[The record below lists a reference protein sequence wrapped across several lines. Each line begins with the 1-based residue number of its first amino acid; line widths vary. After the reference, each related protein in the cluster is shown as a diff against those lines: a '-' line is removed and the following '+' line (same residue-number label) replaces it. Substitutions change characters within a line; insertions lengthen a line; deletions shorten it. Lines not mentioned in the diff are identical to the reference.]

1 MYEDDGD
8 GLDPTVPPTDEF
20 KALTIS
26 SNLGN
31 SPSEP
36 SSSASSIPS
45 SASAISPHL
54 PPPSPSP
61 SPSHPLSNPKAVPLS
76 NPHPILLSPLT
87 NAPPD
92 CPPHPLFATEQLGV
106 DRRLLVNRKRQLKMY
121 RVWMQG
127 KFRKLSSTDTTHK
140 PEREGSPG
148 EGIVGN

>member
-26 SNLGN
+26 STLGN

-45 SASAISPHL
+45 SGSAISPHL
-54 PPPSPSP
+54 PPSPL
-61 SPSHPLSNPKAVPLS
+61 SPSHPLSNPKATPLL

-127 KFRKLSSTDTTHK
+127 KFRKLPSTDTTHK
-140 PEREGSPG
+140 SEEEGSPG